1 MTDLRTEELDFVIP
15 DSCIATQ
22 PASPRDSARLM
33 VVPLDGSAVQHRVVR
48 DLPDILHSDDTLV
61 LNHTRVLPARFH
73 TKRHDS
79 GGGVEG
85 LFLQDVQRTLAM
97 LLESRGSIDAGVEA

>member
-22 PASPRDSARLM
+22 PATPRDSARLM

-48 DLPDILHSDDTLV
+48 DLFDNRWLHLIAMDDNGELAWRYDGN
-61 LNHTRVLPARFH
+61 LSWSRF
-73 TKRHDS
+73 
-79 GGGVEG
+79 
-85 LFLQDVQRTLAM
+85 
-97 LLESRGSIDAGVEA
+97 DATDTTEQAIAAE